1 MTNSVTRAGKSGERG
16 ARLKSVEGGR
26 GAPVIHEEVYER
38 LRRAIIAGQ
47 FEPGK
52 SLSVRGLAAE
62 FGVSAM
68 PAREA
73 IRRLAALG
81 ALEVTETR
89 RVMVA
94 HMTPERF
101 DELTI
106 ARRTLEPEIAALAA
120 RKLAKDAKTRDA
132 LIAKLKTI
140 DAALDEA
147 IARGDIADYGRR
159 NSEFHFALYAAAKAP
174 VLLSLVESLWLQTGP
189 FMRIV
194 IGRLGTTS
202 LVTYDTLGAVILA
215 PSIYIVLNFIESN
228 FVTPTLMGARLTIN
242 PLAVILNISF
252 WTFLWGPIGAVLS
265 IPMLVIF
272 KTVCDY
278 SEFMRPL
285 SILLGD
291 SQTFTPRKDGPVAMP
306 DREVVRVRPVARA

>member
-1 MTNSVTRAGKSGERG
+1 MTNSSTRAGKGGERL
-16 ARLKSVEGGR
+16 RTVEGGR

-38 LRRAIIAGQ
+38 LRKAIIAGQ

-52 SLSVRGLAAE
+52 SLSVRGLASE

-81 ALEVTETR
+81 ALEVTPTR

-120 RKLAKDAKTRDA
+120 RRLAKDSKARDA
-132 LIAKLKTI
+132 LTAKLNAI

-159 NSEFHFALYAAAKAP
+159 NSEFHFALYSAAKAP

-202 LVTYDTLGAVILA
+202 LVDHHKEAIAAFAQGDADKLSEAIRSDILQGMS
-215 PSIYIVLNFIESN
+215 SI
-228 FVTPTLMGARLTIN
+228 ARE
-242 PLAVILNISF
+242 IS
-252 WTFLWGPIGAVLS
+252 
-265 IPMLVIF
+265 
-272 KTVCDY
+272 
-278 SEFMRPL
+278 
-285 SILLGD
+285 GD
-291 SQTFTPRKDGPVAMP
+291 PA
-306 DREVVRVRPVARA
+306 ELARAENKRARR